1 MSHAHRKNSVTVP
14 LGGLN
19 ATNQNF
25 AKSLRFNNKSENEK
39 DEWHDQLLAEDSNAT
54 VNSKNERL
62 TASQLRRAEL
72 MKMRQS
78 LRRGIGNG
86 SFDSGGNGG
95 SLNADDLAGNVT
107 LDDGSSL
114 QVSEVINLYR
124 KNQERLVKSNKMYV
138 NLCEMQSKDTFPAHT
153 YK

>member
-54 VNSKNERL
+54 VNSKNFIPAQKDIAESANGMVTTQHFL
-62 TASQLRRAEL
+62 ATKVGEDILYKGLLEHQYHQL
-72 MKMRQS
+72 
-78 LRRGIGNG
+78 
-86 SFDSGGNGG
+86 
-95 SLNADDLAGNVT
+95 NV
-107 LDDGSSL
+107 DRD
-114 QVSEVINLYR
+114 
-124 KNQERLVKSNKMYV
+124 
-138 NLCEMQSKDTFPAHT
+138 
-153 YK
+153 